1 MAQRGR
7 PRKMKQL
14 ESPTLENPNVEG
26 EAVMADEMKIKHLV
40 YGINKRNTFGTDGD
54 LPAPVVEQKVNE
66 YLVAGWKLNQ
76 VYMIANDPNFI
87 NLLYILTKE

>member
-7 PRKMKQL
+7 PRKTKQL

-26 EAVMADEMKIKHLV
+26 EAVMVDEMKIKHLV

-54 LPAPVVEQKVNE
+54 LPALVVEQKVNE

>member
-7 PRKMKQL
+7 PRKTKQL

-54 LPAPVVEQKVNE
+54 LPAQVVEQKVNE